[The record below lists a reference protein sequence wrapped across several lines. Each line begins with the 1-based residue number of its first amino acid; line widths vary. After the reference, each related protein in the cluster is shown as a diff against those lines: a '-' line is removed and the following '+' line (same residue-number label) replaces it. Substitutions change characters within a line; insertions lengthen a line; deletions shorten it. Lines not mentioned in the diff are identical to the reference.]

1 MCKENIS
8 NPIEFNEARAE
19 VLLNRFPEHADFIKK
34 ISKIMTE
41 NLNSHYQFGT
51 LLTLMYDR
59 VVKGV
64 EGLYSSQGF
73 LRIPLTI
80 LGFKNGL
87 PHRWRDNTLQDLHD
101 AVLSS
106 NMSEGL
112 MSKIRELFVSDYNLR
127 LVMSCSC
134 GVILGNNTDVVMAE
148 ARGFVRKLDLIRS
161 EADCL
166 GIPVERVSLDNLNN
180 DKNMD
185 LSDVEY
191 SILKELHD
199 ICEEMEKIGSTLS
212 IDKYAPKLRLFIPQ
226 KVENKIRVGV

>member
-8 NPIEFNEARAE
+8 NPIEFNNSRAE
-19 VLLNRFPEHADFIKK
+19 VLLNRFPEHSDFIKK
-34 ISKIMTE
+34 LSNIMTE

-80 LGFKNGL
+80 LGFKNEV
-87 PHRWRDNTLQDLHD
+87 PHRWRDDTLQDLHD

-148 ARGFVRKLDLIRS
+148 ARGYVRKLDLVRS

-166 GIPVERVSLDNLNN
+166 GIQVERVSFEDLNSN
-180 DKNMD
+180 ENMD

-191 SILKELHD
+191 SILKDLHD
-199 ICEEMEKIGSTLS
+199 ICEEMEKIESTLS
-212 IDKYAPKLRLFIPQ
+212 IDTYTPKLKLFIPQ
-226 KVENKIRVGV
+226 KVKSRIKVGV